1 MKTLN
6 KVLQYLLGLILL
18 LYALNKF
25 FQFMPVPEM
34 RREAV
39 SFYSSLVNTGYI
51 MPVVAVFEILVALAL
66 FSGRY
71 IALAM
76 AVLFPLSLNFV
87 FFHLFLDLPNI
98 TPALLTL
105 GLNVYF
111 LFRYRRAYHELLL
124 PR

>member
-6 KVLQYLLGLILL
+6 KGLQYLLGFILF

-25 FQFMPVPEM
+25 IHFMPVPEM
-34 RREAV
+34 RNEAV

-51 MPVVAVFEILVALAL
+51 MPVVAAFEILVALAM
-66 FSGRY
+66 FTGRY

-76 AVLFPLSLNFV
+76 VVLFPLSLNFV
-87 FFHLFLDLPNI
+87 FFHLFLDPPNI
-98 TPALLTL
+98 IPALITL
-105 GLNVYF
+105 GMNVYF
-111 LFRYRRAYHELLL
+111 LFIYRGAYREMLL